1 MKMAEKRNPVLVEL
15 VLVILFFA
23 LSSVTLAVWHNFC
36 NVVPHQ
42 VIIPDLKVAS
52 SSVMMT
58 LETFPISSLAS

>member
-1 MKMAEKRNPVLVEL
+1 MDKEGTL
-15 VLVILFFA
+15 ILYEEDM
-23 LSSVTLAVWHNFC
+23 
-36 NVVPHQ
+36 VPHQ